1 MSLLPARRLVLTIRH
16 MTTLRLTSLATI
28 SALALAAACGP
39 NQEHVRADSAAA
51 ALSAQQTQL
60 ATQLSAQKDSLT
72 KVVLQADDFIM
83 EVDASMNKVKG
94 LPKGKKS
101 TLDPL
106 ARQVENRQLVMER
119 VNALVARAQATAAQ
133 LAKANKS
140 NAALL
145 SQIAADSAMIAD
157 LNATIQRQTA
167 TIEGLSVRIDSLK
180 TAGEQ
185 LAQTLANVETE
196 NAKAYV
202 VVGREDDL
210 VKKGV
215 IVREGG
221 ANLLFAHPGRTL
233 QIARTLPSDAFT
245 TVDQRGLKEIPMPD
259 STHRYRIVSRQSLDN
274 AEVRER
280 DKNTFRGNLKIADAS
295 KFWAPSKYL
304 VVVEQ

>member
-1 MSLLPARRLVLTIRH
+1 

-51 ALSAQQTQL
+51 ALTTQQTQL
-60 ATQLSAQKDSLT
+60 ATQLAAQKDSLT
-72 KVVLQADDFIM
+72 RVVLQADDFIM
-83 EVDASMNKVKG
+83 KVDASMNKVKG
-94 LPKGKKS
+94 LPHGKKGQ

-145 SQIAADSAMIAD
+145 QQISADSAMIAD

-167 TIEGLSVRIDSLK
+167 TIEGMSARIDSLK

-185 LAQTLANVETE
+185 LATTLANVETE

-233 QIARTLPSDAFT
+233 QIARTLPVDAFT

-274 AEVRER
+274 AEVVDR
-280 DKNTFRGNLKIADAS
+280 KQNTFRGNLKIADAS